1 MLDYPARAGV
11 CLQFWPSI
19 STKRASLGAHRPRIG
34 SVVDDCVELKTDVG
48 VYNEKRHFVEP
59 IQVPLDFTFDVAELQ
74 QPLRKIA

>member
-1 MLDYPARAGV
+1 M
-11 CLQFWPSI
+11 
-19 STKRASLGAHRPRIG
+19 
-34 SVVDDCVELKTDVG
+34 ELKTDVG